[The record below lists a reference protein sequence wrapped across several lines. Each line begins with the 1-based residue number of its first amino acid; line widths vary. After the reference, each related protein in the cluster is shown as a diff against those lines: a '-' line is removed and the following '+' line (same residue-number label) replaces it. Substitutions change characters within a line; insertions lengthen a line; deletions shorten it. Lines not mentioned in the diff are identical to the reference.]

1 MSDKLFDKLFA
12 KLHATA
18 RGLYI
23 QPLHFAACVGMFVI
37 GYHTK
42 DIFAIHSHEKLAFG
56 RGVFLC
62 GVFQLIVQILKAKVT
77 SKPFGVF
84 DNKLF
89 YLLYIR
95 LSVNYFHGFAPLFSF
110 NIRRRLLHFQQSG
123 NALFLHGNA
132 VHNVRLF
139 HGATTVSYGDE
150 LGSVGKVAQIMSV
163 L

>member
-1 MSDKLFDKLFA
+1 MS
-12 KLHATA
+12 
-18 RGLYI
+18 
-23 QPLHFAACVGMFVI
+23 VI
-37 GYHTK
+37 GYHSK
-42 DIFAIHSHEKLAFG
+42 DIFAFHSHEKLSLG
-56 RGVFLC
+56 SGVFFC
-62 GVFQLIVQILKAKVT
+62 GVFQLIVNILKAKVT

-84 DNKLF
+84 DNKLL

-95 LSVNYFHGFAPLFSF
+95 LSVNYLNGFASLFSF

-150 LGSVGKVAQIMSV
+150 LCSVGKIAQIMCV